1 MFPDPK
7 QKEKAKRDIKYRMQY
22 HTSREI
28 SNALDE
34 MLECRRSGK
43 LKKLIK
49 IAERE
54 LGVHHQIKSNEMMP
68 RKKEVAAEICNLI
81 GLAHLDKLNLPQNY
95 AQLSGL
101 ELLASILKVSL
112 ANKYAVVPYVFGDQ
126 KTYRDPGEPDTS
138 FLEFK
143 ANIKRLEN
151 RLKYASMPIEKCHL
165 WHEMGKQNLTQTK
178 FDESR
183 SFARKVIDEAHDA
196 GSYLWEFL
204 GRILVCRADVMQ
216 KNLIKI
222 NGSLKAAEKLVPTF
236 ENPDLADAISTAIEV
251 RRVNNTAAKFNV
263 LKSHFHFAGCRGIDV
278 RRQHQKLRVKCHI
291 C

>member
-1 MFPDPK
+1 
-7 QKEKAKRDIKYRMQY
+7 MQY
-22 HTSREI
+22 QTSREI
-28 SNALDE
+28 SNALHE
-34 MLECRRSGK
+34 MLECRKSGK

-54 LGVHHQIKSNEMMP
+54 LGVHHQIKSNKLMP
-68 RKKEVAAEICNLI
+68 HKNEVAAEICNLI
-81 GLAHLDKLNLPQNY
+81 GLAHLDRLNLPRNY

-143 ANIKRLEN
+143 ANINRLED
-151 RLKYASMPIEKCHL
+151 RLKFASMPIEKCHL

-183 SFARKVIDEAHDA
+183 SFARKVIDEANDA

-222 NGSLKAAEKLVPTF
+222 NDSLKAAEKLVPTF
-236 ENPDLADAISTAIEV
+236 EKPDLADAISTAIQV
-251 RRVNNTAAKFNV
+251 RGVNNTAAKSNV
-263 LKSHFHFAGCRGIDV
+263 LIAFFTLQVVEG
-278 RRQHQKLRVKCHI
+278 LM
-291 C
+291 